1 MTSLQ
6 IRILAVLK
14 VKGVSEDDAG
24 RDMELLQE
32 NLADDLTTPEAIAEA
47 VQGLV
52 TEGYLTEKRGDWT
65 MTDKGLAAAID
76 QLSW

>member
-14 VKGVSEDDAG
+14 VKGSTEDDVG

-52 TEGYLTEKRGDWT
+52 EEGYLTEMRGDWT